1 MIVGF
6 TMRFQL
12 SVILFAV
19 AGVLLPFKAESAGQN
34 YADLS
39 RYLSQRGVRLVRKDC
54 ARWPVCRVYWRLN
67 ARDGSSATAVL
78 RVDERRN
85 IVLPL
90 R

>member
-1 MIVGF
+1 MGLA
-6 TMRFQL
+6 MRSRPL
-12 SVILFAV
+12 VILFAL
-19 AGVLLPFKAESAGQN
+19 AGVLLPFKTEAAGQN

-39 RYLSQRGVRLVRKDC
+39 RYLNQKGMRLVRKDC
-54 ARWPVCRVYWRLN
+54 ARWPVCRVYWRFD